1 MQCSILVGTIGA
13 VALVLSGCQK
23 APEAPVPAPADAGF
37 ARVLQEKL
45 LDARPG
51 DVIEVPEGTFRFDR
65 SLSLRVDNVTLRGKG
80 MDKSILSFKGQKAG
94 AEGLLVNANG
104 FTLENLAIEDS
115 KGDGFKIS
123 QCENVTVRGVRVE
136 WTGGPKTSNGGY
148 GLYPVLCRNV
158 LIEDSVAIGASDS
171 GIYVGQSRD
180 VIVRNN
186 RAERNVAG
194 IEIENTINADV
205 HDNLA
210 TGNTGGILV
219 FNMPALTQQGD
230 AIRVF
235 RNKVVENNHD
245 NFGAKGT
252 PVASVPAGSGV
263 VINSNDNIE
272 IFDNDIAGNRTANI
286 IVSSVYSTGYKDDK
300 ASGAFDPY
308 PGAHPRAWQPP
319 VRWRRFTRPHGLQGA
334 EGGDVRPHRQLPGRA
349 VRRLRQS
356 APRRRP
362 ADLPARRLRRAQRRR
377 PRRLQEPEQGR
388 QALRL
393 HVAVAAGG
401 RPEAW
406 LRGCACRCIGPL
418 LALAAL
424 LLAGCA
430 CAAAPEPVRFFADG
444 QPERLAEWNVLYVAD
459 GRLRLNARVLPY
471 DLDTAL
477 FTDYAHKLRTVWMP
491 AGTRRALPAGRG
503 AGFPGR
509 HHHQQDVLLPAWR

>member
-1 MQCSILVGTIGA
+1 MQCSIFVGTIGA
-13 VALVLSGCQK
+13 LALLLSGCQK
-23 APEAPVPAPADAGF
+23 APDTPAPAPGDAGF
-37 ARVLQEKL
+37 AKVLQQKL
-45 LDARPG
+45 LDAKPG
-51 DVIEVPEGTFRFDR
+51 DVIEVPEGIFQFDR

-94 AEGLLVNANG
+94 AEGLLVNADG

-123 QCENVTVRGVRVE
+123 QSENVTIRGVRVE

-158 LIEDSVAIGASDS
+158 LIENSVAIGASDS

-205 HDNLA
+205 YDNVA

-219 FNMPALTQQGD
+219 FNMPALTQQGN

-235 RNKVVENNHD
+235 KNKVVENNHD

-272 IFDNDIAGNRTANI
+272 IFDNDISGNQTANI

-300 ASGAFDPY
+300 ASGEFDPY
-308 PGAHPRAWQPP
+308 PERIH
-319 VRWRRFTRPHGLQGA
+319 VHGNRLSG
-334 EGGDVRPHRQLPGRA
+334 GGDSPDRMDFKALKVAMYGLTGSFPDVLFDGYVNPQRKDGPQICLRDVSGVLNADGPGGYKNPSKDARPYDCRLP
-349 VRRLRQS
+349 S
-356 APRRRP
+356 
-362 ADLPARRLRRAQRRR
+362 LPAVDLK
-377 PRRLQEPEQGR
+377 
-388 QALRL
+388 
-393 HVAVAAGG
+393 
-401 RPEAW
+401 
-406 LRGCACRCIGPL
+406 RG
-418 LALAAL
+418 
-424 LLAGCA
+424 
-430 CAAAPEPVRFFADG
+430 
-444 QPERLAEWNVLYVAD
+444 
-459 GRLRLNARVLPY
+459 
-471 DLDTAL
+471 
-477 FTDYAHKLRTVWMP
+477 
-491 AGTRRALPAGRG
+491 
-503 AGFPGR
+503 
-509 HHHQQDVLLPAWR
+509 